1 MTRSVTRI
9 LLADPVREGAGM
21 LVHRPFPSEQLREFD
36 PFLLVDEM
44 GPIDLPPNSNKG
56 FPDHPHR
63 GFETVTYLLSGRFEH
78 RDSYGHAGTINP
90 GDVQWMTA
98 GSGLVHSETPEANFR
113 RTGGRLHGFQ
123 VWVNLPKRDK
133 MIEPRYQEVPKDK
146 IPASASEDG
155 KVGVRVIAGESLG
168 ASAVIDTR
176 SPIQYLHFTLEPGGS
191 IDQKVPE
198 AANAFAYVFGGV
210 ATIGGK
216 RVETHRLAV
225 FARDGDSVRIEA
237 APDAKEPVEVL
248 LLSGE
253 PIGEPVARY
262 GPFVM
267 NTKEELMQAA
277 KDFQAGK
284 MGVIERSN

>member
-21 LVHRPFPSEQLREFD
+21 LVHRPFPSAQLREFD

-98 GSGLVHSETPEANFR
+98 GSGLVHSETPESKFR
-113 RTGGRLHGFQ
+113 QTGGRLHGFQ

-146 IPASASEDG
+146 IPEASSADG

-168 ASAVIDTR
+168 ANAVIDTR
-176 SPIQYLHFTLEPGGS
+176 IPIQYLHFTLEAGGS
-191 IDQKVPE
+191 VDQKVPE
-198 AANAFAYVFGGV
+198 GANAFAYVFGGV
-210 ATIGGK
+210 ALIGGK
-216 RVETHRLAV
+216 RVETHQLAV
-225 FARDGDSVRIEA
+225 FARDGDSVHIES
-237 APDAKEPVEVL
+237 APDSKEPVEVL

-267 NTKEELMQAA
+267 NTNEELVQAA

-284 MGVIERSN
+284 MGVIER